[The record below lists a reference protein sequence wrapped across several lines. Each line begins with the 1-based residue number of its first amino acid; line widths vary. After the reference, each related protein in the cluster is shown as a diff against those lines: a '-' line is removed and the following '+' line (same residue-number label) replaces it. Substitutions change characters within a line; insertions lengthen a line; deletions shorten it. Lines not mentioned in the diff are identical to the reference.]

1 MLSSVNYCKSMR
13 RLKQIGIIGVH
24 GICTTITAEFVHGV
38 FIGCLF
44 LKNANFGNS
53 FMKIRFL
60 L

>member
-53 FMKIRFL
+53 FMT
-60 L
+60 